1 MQESVQE
8 TVNAINLIQQ
18 SLTPVFLIV
27 GIGTLLNALTTR
39 LTRVVDRVRWFD
51 TSEAAE
57 FQQNREYELK
67 FLAKRMRYANW
78 AINFLCGAAIV
89 VCLNIFLIVVEG
101 YFQQNLST
109 FIVASF
115 VSTLLLLSLGLVC
128 FFIEVSIATRTLRVK
143 TQSKI

>member
-1 MQESVQE
+1 MSENVQE

-51 TSEAAE
+51 TNDAAE
-57 FQQNREYELK
+57 FQHKRDYEIK

-78 AINFLCGAAIV
+78 AINFLCGATIM
-89 VCLNIFLIVVEG
+89 VCINILLIVVEG
-101 YFQQNLST
+101 YFHQSFSSL
-109 FIVASF
+109 IVASF
-115 VSTLLLLSLGLVC
+115 ASTLFLLSLGLVC
-128 FFIEVSIATRTLRVK
+128 FFIEVSIATRTLQVK
-143 TQSKI
+143 TQSK